1 MRCGSLAAMAW
12 RFGLAALVG
21 AWTASSDIDV
31 SITGVYRDDAVLDY
45 VSRVPGFPAKAR
57 EDAKLDEDCID
68 QPARLFLSAM
78 EVVI

>member
-31 SITGVYRDDAVLDY
+31 SITGVYTGMQFWIMLVVFQASL
-45 VSRVPGFPAKAR
+45 P
-57 EDAKLDEDCID
+57 
-68 QPARLFLSAM
+68 RLGRTPSWMRTL
-78 EVVI
+78 